1 MVRALMSRD
10 RLRQTSKVVT
20 QLTKPQATNITCVH
34 MIYLCVLVMDDSN
47 ECKSIEFANI
57 KDPLLAFAED
67 FSKSGQGRVTSKL
80 QISKRGGVTATD
92 KYYRRQIS
100 ERERG
105 VS

>member
-1 MVRALMSRD
+1 MVHALMSRE

-47 ECKSIEFANI
+47 ECKSRESANI

-80 QISKRGGVTATD
+80 QISKRGGVAATD
-92 KYYRRQIS
+92 KYYREGKYQ
-100 ERERG
+100 RERG

>member
-67 FSKSGQGRVTSKL
+67 FSKSGQGRVTSSYKY
-80 QISKRGGVTATD
+80 QREEESQPQTNITEKANIRG
-92 KYYRRQIS
+92 K
-100 ERERG
+100 G